1 MKQKRSAGIA
11 MRRGAPPYGDIVT
24 EREGF
29 FRYNLSIKET
39 GNTEKIS
46 RTALHAWQ
54 VSMIQPFT
62 GKVLR
67 IQAPIPKDFFDVFP
81 EIKKMHEAEES
92 IIS

>member
-1 MKQKRSAGIA
+1 MKQIRSAGIA

-46 RTALHAWQ
+46 
-54 VSMIQPFT
+54 VY
-62 GKVLR
+62 
-67 IQAPIPKDFFDVFP
+67 P
-81 EIKKMHEAEES
+81 EGEYI
-92 IIS
+92 

>member
-24 EREGF
+24 EREEF

-46 RTALHAWQ
+46 
-54 VSMIQPFT
+54 VY
-62 GKVLR
+62 
-67 IQAPIPKDFFDVFP
+67 P
-81 EIKKMHEAEES
+81 EGEYI
-92 IIS
+92 